1 MLYDKSTTGTF
12 INGRLVGKG
21 NCQPLVNGDII
32 GMRTSDSNA
41 FRYVSAYTYFL
52 KACLNTYII

>member
-41 FRYVSAYTYFL
+41 FRYVNPFTF
-52 KACLNTYII
+52 